1 MNQTPRQQAEQYLEH
16 ETAFRLG
23 ELLTE
28 SFHPK
33 TMTLGETSRRDVRA
47 AVRMLQTVDR
57 DLPPVARRVLESA
70 PWQTLRSTILE
81 AIRSGHKIFFTG
93 CGSTGR
99 LSILLEAA
107 WRRFW
112 QQWKSNALAIVPDRE
127 NIVFSVMAGGD
138 FALIRAVEGFEDFP
152 GFGRRQLKDLGVG
165 PGDIVVAITEGGE
178 TSFVIGTAW
187 EGLDAG
193 ASVFF
198 VYNNPTDLLR
208 QYVVRSREV
217 IDEPRITKLD
227 LATGPMAVTGS
238 TRMQATTIELLIVAA
253 ALESALVEY
262 LGPAASAA
270 GIQALS
276 PRNYADHFEHLLD
289 QIEADPNV
297 HTMARCIE
305 LEHELYA
312 RKGLI
317 TYLAD
322 EYMLDVLTDT
332 TERSPTFMIPPFRAA
347 DDSHSPRSWAFVKN
361 PHWMTVEA
369 WSQMLRRTPRGLTW
383 TRSVY
388 ESIGAPENIV
398 ANPPQLDNRH
408 IYQFRIG
415 NEPDPS
421 RTQGTDSALIAIVA
435 GPHDSSL
442 LPFLNRKPYTVWPRR
457 SILTFGQLS
466 PSPQDFSIA
475 CDLPTGPLEI
485 WRHLAVK
492 LVLNSVSTITMA
504 ALGRIEGNAMTWVSP
519 SNKKLID
526 RGTRLIALQTG
537 RDYDAS
543 CYALFEAIAEIQERA
558 QRHEEVPSPVALAI
572 QQLKSTS
579 S

>member
-1 MNQTPRQQAEQYLEH
+1 MNETPRQQAQQYLDREK
-16 ETAFRLG
+16 AFRLG
-23 ELLTE
+23 ELMTE

-33 TMTLGETSRRDVRA
+33 TMTLGETSRRDLPA
-47 AVRMLQTVDR
+47 AVRMLQSVDR
-57 DLPPVARRVLESA
+57 DLPPVVRRVLQSNE
-70 PWQTLRSTILE
+70 WQTLRSALLK
-81 AIRSGHKIFFTG
+81 AIRTGHKIFFTG
-93 CGSTGR
+93 CGATGR
-99 LSILLEAA
+99 LSILLEGA

-112 QQWKSNALAIVPDRE
+112 QQSKQPRTPAVADRE
-127 NIVFSVMAGGD
+127 DIVFSVMAGGD
-138 FALIRAVEGFEDFP
+138 FALIRSVEGFEDFP
-152 GFGRRQLKDLGVG
+152 GFGRRQLRDLAVSA
-165 PGDIVVAITEGGE
+165 DDVVVAITEGGE

-187 EGLDAG
+187 QGLEAG

-208 QYVVRSREV
+208 KHVVRSREV
-217 IDEPRITKLD
+217 IDEPRITKID

-253 ALESALVEY
+253 AMESALVEY

-270 GIQALS
+270 GMQVFS
-276 PRNYADHFEHLLD
+276 PRDYADRFDRLLD
-289 QIEADPNV
+289 QIETDTNV
-297 HTMARCIE
+297 HTMARLIG
-305 LEHELYA
+305 LERDLYS
-312 RKGLI
+312 RKGLV
-317 TYLAD
+317 TYLAN

-369 WSQMLRRTPRGLTW
+369 WSQMLRRTPRGLIW
-383 TRSVY
+383 TRPVY
-388 ESIGAPENIV
+388 ESIGAPEKII
-398 ANPPQLDNRH
+398 ANPPQLDNSRIH
-408 IYQFRIG
+408 QFRIG
-415 NEPDPS
+415 NEPDAS
-421 RTQGTDSALIAIVA
+421 RTQGVDSALIAIVA

-442 LPFLNRKPYTVWPRR
+442 LPFLNRKPYTAWPRR
-457 SILTFGQLS
+457 SVLAFGETA
-466 PSPQDFSIA
+466 PGPQNFSIV

-492 LVLNSVSTITMA
+492 LVLNSISTITMA

-537 RDYDAS
+537 CDYDSA
-543 CYALFEAIAEIQERA
+543 CRALFESIAEIQQRA
-558 QRHEEVPSPVALAI
+558 ERHEEVPSPVALAI
-572 QQLKSTS
+572 QQLKSKS